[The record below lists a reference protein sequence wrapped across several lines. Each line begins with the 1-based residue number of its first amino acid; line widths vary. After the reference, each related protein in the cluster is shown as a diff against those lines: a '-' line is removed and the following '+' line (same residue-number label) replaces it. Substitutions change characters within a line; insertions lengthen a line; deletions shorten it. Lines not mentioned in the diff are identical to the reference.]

1 MSKNLKIFLGVSYL
15 LILFYFLYFIF
26 TAIEINRLDDFAYYK
41 EIQSNL
47 EIYISNNML
56 INVIYFF
63 VFAIIW
69 VTLLGFGSPILIISG
84 ILFGQIV
91 GTLVS
96 VLSISIGALL
106 LYSIGSF
113 FFRDLVKSILE
124 KKFIKYIQLF
134 QKNEFFYFFIYRF
147 VGGLGVPFG
156 LQNLIPIL
164 FDMKKINYFFA
175 SFLGFIP
182 GFFIINTIGAG
193 LNTYISQADRFS
205 MIDFIF
211 TPEIYLPILMFSA
224 LMFFSIILKKK
235 IFRWHKLIKI
245 FCLRI

>member
-15 LILFYFLYFIF
+15 LILFFFLYFIF

-41 EIQSNL
+41 EIQTNL
-47 EIYISNNML
+47 EIYISNNIL

-63 VFAIIW
+63 IFAIIW

-84 ILFGQIV
+84 ILFGKII

-96 VLSISIGALL
+96 VISISIGALL
-106 LYSIGSF
+106 LYSIGNF

-124 KKFIKYIQLF
+124 KKFNKYIQLF

-147 VGGLGVPFG
+147 IGGLGVPFG

-164 FDMKKINYFFA
+164 FGMKKINYFLA
-175 SFLGFIP
+175 SFFGFIP

-193 LNTYISQADRFS
+193 LNTYISQADSFS

-211 TPEIYLPILMFSA
+211 TPQIYLPILMFSA
-224 LMFFSIILKKK
+224 LMFFSIIIKKK
-235 IFRWHKLIKI
+235 F
-245 FCLRI
+245 FDDAN

>member
-15 LILFYFLYFIF
+15 LILFFFLYFIF

-41 EIQSNL
+41 EIQTNL
-47 EIYISNNML
+47 ETYISKNIL

-63 VFAIIW
+63 IFAIIW

-84 ILFGQIV
+84 ILFGKII

-96 VLSISIGALL
+96 VISISIGALL
-106 LYSIGSF
+106 LYSIGNF

-124 KKFIKYIQLF
+124 KRFNKYIQLF

-147 VGGLGVPFG
+147 IGGLGVPFG

-164 FDMKKINYFFA
+164 FGMKKINYFFA
-175 SFLGFIP
+175 SLLGFIP

-193 LNTYISQADRFS
+193 LNTYISQADSFS

-211 TPEIYLPILMFSA
+211 TPQIYLPILMFSA
-224 LMFFSIILKKK
+224 LMFFSIIIKKK
-235 IFRWHKLIKI
+235 F
-245 FCLRI
+245 FDDTN

>member
-15 LILFYFLYFIF
+15 LILFFFLYFIF

-41 EIQSNL
+41 EIQTNL
-47 EIYISNNML
+47 ETYISKNIL

-63 VFAIIW
+63 IFAIIW

-84 ILFGQIV
+84 ILFGKII

-96 VLSISIGALL
+96 VISISIGALL
-106 LYSIGSF
+106 LYSIGNF

-124 KKFIKYIQLF
+124 KKFNKYIQLF

-147 VGGLGVPFG
+147 IGGLGVPFG

-164 FDMKKINYFFA
+164 FGMKKINYFFA
-175 SFLGFIP
+175 SFFGFIP

-193 LNTYISQADRFS
+193 LNTYISQADSFS

-211 TPEIYLPILMFSA
+211 TPQIYLPILMFSA
-224 LMFFSIILKKK
+224 LMFFSIIIKKK
-235 IFRWHKLIKI
+235 F
-245 FCLRI
+245 FDDTN

>member
-15 LILFYFLYFIF
+15 LILFFFLYFIF

-41 EIQSNL
+41 EIQTNL
-47 EIYISNNML
+47 ETYISENII

-63 VFAIIW
+63 IFAIIW

-84 ILFGQIV
+84 ILFGKII

-96 VLSISIGALL
+96 VISISIGALL
-106 LYSIGSF
+106 LYSIGNF

-124 KKFIKYIQLF
+124 KKFNKYIQLF

-147 VGGLGVPFG
+147 IGGLGVPFG

-164 FDMKKINYFFA
+164 FGMKKINYFFA
-175 SFLGFIP
+175 SLLGFIP

-193 LNTYISQADRFS
+193 LNTYISQADSFS

-211 TPEIYLPILMFSA
+211 TPQIYLPILMFSA
-224 LMFFSIILKKK
+224 LMFFSIIIKKK
-235 IFRWHKLIKI
+235 F
-245 FCLRI
+245 FDDSN

>member
-15 LILFYFLYFIF
+15 LILFFFLYFIF

-41 EIQSNL
+41 KIQTNL
-47 EIYISNNML
+47 ETYISKNII

-63 VFAIIW
+63 IFAIIW

-84 ILFGQIV
+84 ILFGKII

-96 VLSISIGALL
+96 VISISIGALL
-106 LYSIGSF
+106 LYSIGNF

-124 KKFIKYIQLF
+124 KKFNKYIQLF

-147 VGGLGVPFG
+147 IGGLGVPFG

-164 FDMKKINYFFA
+164 FGMKKINYFLA
-175 SFLGFIP
+175 SFFGFIP

-193 LNTYISQADRFS
+193 LNTYISQADSFS
-205 MIDFIF
+205 IIDFIF
-211 TPEIYLPILMFSA
+211 TPQIYLPILMFSA
-224 LMFFSIILKKK
+224 LMFFSIIIKKK
-235 IFRWHKLIKI
+235 F
-245 FCLRI
+245 FDDTN

>member
-15 LILFYFLYFIF
+15 LILFFFLYFIF

-41 EIQSNL
+41 EIQTNL
-47 EIYISNNML
+47 ETYISENII

-63 VFAIIW
+63 IFAIIW

-84 ILFGQIV
+84 ILFGKII

-96 VLSISIGALL
+96 VISISIGALL
-106 LYSIGSF
+106 LYSIGNF

-124 KKFIKYIQLF
+124 KKFNKYIQLF

-147 VGGLGVPFG
+147 IGGLGVPFG

-164 FDMKKINYFFA
+164 FGMKKINYFLA
-175 SFLGFIP
+175 SFFGFIP

-193 LNTYISQADRFS
+193 
-205 MIDFIF
+205 
-211 TPEIYLPILMFSA
+211 
-224 LMFFSIILKKK
+224 
-235 IFRWHKLIKI
+235 
-245 FCLRI
+245 

>member
-15 LILFYFLYFIF
+15 LILFFFLYFIF

-41 EIQSNL
+41 EIQINL
-47 EIYISNNML
+47 ETYISKNII

-63 VFAIIW
+63 IFAIIW

-84 ILFGQIV
+84 ILFGKII

-96 VLSISIGALL
+96 VISISIGALL
-106 LYSIGSF
+106 LYSIGNF

-124 KKFIKYIQLF
+124 KKFNKYIQLF

-147 VGGLGVPFG
+147 IGGLGVPFG

-164 FDMKKINYFFA
+164 FGMKKINYFLA
-175 SFLGFIP
+175 SFFGFIP

-193 LNTYISQADRFS
+193 LNTYISQADSFS

-211 TPEIYLPILMFSA
+211 TPQIYLPILMFSA
-224 LMFFSIILKKK
+224 LMFFSIIIKKK
-235 IFRWHKLIKI
+235 F
-245 FCLRI
+245 FDDAN

>member
-15 LILFYFLYFIF
+15 LILFFFLYFIF

-41 EIQSNL
+41 EIQTNL
-47 EIYISNNML
+47 ETYISKNIL

-63 VFAIIW
+63 IFAIIW

-84 ILFGQIV
+84 ILFGKII

-96 VLSISIGALL
+96 VISISIGALL
-106 LYSIGSF
+106 LYSIGNF

-124 KKFIKYIQLF
+124 KKFNKYIQLF

-147 VGGLGVPFG
+147 IGGLGVPFG

-164 FDMKKINYFFA
+164 FGMKKFNYF
-175 SFLGFIP
+175 
-182 GFFIINTIGAG
+182 
-193 LNTYISQADRFS
+193 Y
-205 MIDFIF
+205 
-211 TPEIYLPILMFSA
+211 
-224 LMFFSIILKKK
+224 
-235 IFRWHKLIKI
+235 H
-245 FCLRI
+245 